1 MFLLPFFLKSVG
13 NLMFQY
19 IVWNRYTMKFLH
31 RLSPDF
37 IQIWEE
43 NFYYLAKV
51 PKCRVSIQIKIVGRS
66 S

>member
-31 RLSPDF
+31 ILSPDF

-43 NFYYLAKV
+43 NSRFLGPGIFRELEIRELKV
-51 PKCRVSIQIKIVGRS
+51 
-66 S
+66 